1 MVKPLHCFVEIDEPT
16 LVATRVG
23 GHQPKRYDMLQLT
36 PTCAP
41 SIREDDQKPR
51 LQLPPAHRRV
61 PALKPKALSPSSAEA
76 YEKDARLFVKSGGVI
91 PCDALALQKY
101 IWSMRNKLAPATLYR
116 RCAAVRHAHLLIGKQ
131 SPTDDP
137 LLRPLLRALQLGYV
151 PDKKILQAGPPA
163 AGDASAKS
171 RKPRPSLP
179 ITRRLLGQML
189 QPLPRSA
196 IDRRDRALILL
207 GFTGALKRGTL
218 VAINVGDV
226 SFTAD
231 AVIVRIRSCL
241 HEEGA
246 LTPESGETPAA
257 RQIALP
263 RTGGDLCVANALMDY
278 IEKSALDSEPPETSL
293 FRACDRG
300 GDPTRNRLDSAVVS
314 LICKK
319 WIAAAGIDAKSY
331 SAQSLVTGR
340 RSEFS
345 KGVL

>member
-1 MVKPLHCFVEIDEPT
+1 
-16 LVATRVG
+16 
-23 GHQPKRYDMLQLT
+23 MLQL
-36 PTCAP
+36 AP
-41 SIREDDQKPR
+41 IRTASIQDESRPPRYASPSSGLRE
-51 LQLPPAHRRV
+51 PAV
-61 PALKPKALSPSSAEA
+61 KSKALSASSTEA
-76 YEKDARLFVKSGGVI
+76 YQKDARLFVKSGGVV

-116 RCAAVRHAHLLIGKQ
+116 RCMAVRHAHQLIGQ
-131 SPTDDP
+131 RPPTDDP
-137 LLRPLLRALQLGYV
+137 TLRPLLRALQLGYV
-151 PDKKILQAGPPA
+151 PDKKILLTGAPS
-163 AGDASAKS
+163 AGDTNTKS

-189 QPLPRSA
+189 QALPRNA

-207 GFTGALKRGTL
+207 GFGGALKRGTL
-218 VAINVGDV
+218 VAINLGDV

-231 AVIVRIRSCL
+231 ALIVRIRS
-241 HEEGA
+241 GGQ
-246 LTPESGETPAA
+246 ESGTTMSVSGVSDLAPTV
-257 RQIALP
+257 RQIAIP
-263 RTGGDLCVANALMDY
+263 ATGGDLCVAKAIKEY
-278 IEKSALDSEPPETSL
+278 IERSALDTEPPDSPL

-314 LICKK
+314 LVVKK
-319 WIAAAGIDAKSY
+319 WVAAAGIDAKPY